1 MRDETTVTTQPDSFG
16 RHWVYVTEAQVRGHA
31 KGRFG
36 LAIWLICLWFVAVGG
51 LEIVL
56 GSSASLPRLVFGAV
70 LFLTGAGLVLRNR
83 QAYLAALF
91 VPMIFLIRFF
101 SGASGYGGLLSGP
114 AQYYDLCNA
123 LVVVG
128 GCFYLFEGDR
138 PNFIFRRR
146 YRSYQAESLQ
156 K

>member
-56 GSSASLPRLVFGAV
+56 GSSASLPRLVFGVV
-70 LFLTGAGLVLRNR
+70 LF
-83 QAYLAALF
+83 
-91 VPMIFLIRFF
+91 
-101 SGASGYGGLLSGP
+101 
-114 AQYYDLCNA
+114 
-123 LVVVG
+123 
-128 GCFYLFEGDR
+128 
-138 PNFIFRRR
+138 
-146 YRSYQAESLQ
+146 
-156 K
+156 

>member
-36 LAIWLICLWFVAVGG
+36 LAIWVICLWFVAVGG

-70 LFLTGAGLVLRNR
+70 LFLTALASCCAIGWPIWRP
-83 QAYLAALF
+83 YLC
-91 VPMIFLIRFF
+91 R
-101 SGASGYGGLLSGP
+101 
-114 AQYYDLCNA
+114 
-123 LVVVG
+123 
-128 GCFYLFEGDR
+128 
-138 PNFIFRRR
+138 
-146 YRSYQAESLQ
+146 
-156 K
+156 

>member
-91 VPMIFLIRFF
+91 VPRFF
-101 SGASGYGGLLSGP
+101 
-114 AQYYDLCNA
+114 
-123 LVVVG
+123 
-128 GCFYLFEGDR
+128 
-138 PNFIFRRR
+138 
-146 YRSYQAESLQ
+146 
-156 K
+156 

>member
-1 MRDETTVTTQPDSFG
+1 MSDETTVVTQPDSFG
-16 RHWVYVTEAQVRGHA
+16 RHWVYVTDAQVRSHA
-31 KGRFG
+31 KGRFS
-36 LAIWLICLWFVAVGG
+36 LAIWVICLWFVAVGG
-51 LEIVL
+51 FEIVL
-56 GSSASLPRLVFGAV
+56 GSSASLPRMVFGLV
-70 LFLTGAGLVLRNR
+70 LFLTGAGLVLRNWL
-83 QAYLAALF
+83 AYLAALF

-123 LVVVG
+123 LGVVG

-138 PNFIFRRR
+138 ANFIFRRR
-146 YRSYQAESLQ
+146 YRSYRAESLQ

>member
-36 LAIWLICLWFVAVGG
+36 LAIWAICLWFVVVGG

-56 GSSASLPRLVFGAV
+56 GSSSSLPRLVFGVV

-83 QAYLAALF
+83 LAYLAALF

-101 SGASGYGGLLSGP
+101 SQASGYGGLLSGP
-114 AQYYDLCNA
+114 AQYYDLSNA

-146 YRSYQAESLQ
+146 YRSYHAESLQ